1 MVDPQQIWSS
11 PNLPTLPNVAVKLL
25 EISHS
30 VDSDIDDV
38 VDLIRQDP
46 AISAQILKASN
57 SSFFGF
63 RSQVTNLHRAVS
75 LLGTTVVSSLSLSF
89 TLHNGTLR
97 DGPLSTEF
105 ERYWM
110 QSAIQA
116 VTAETL
122 SQQESHGISSE
133 FFSLGLLLDLG
144 RLAML
149 HTIPDAYLPVLQQQ
163 VTEQRMLCDVEQ
175 ELLGF
180 DHVTVGMELME
191 RWHLPK
197 TLIEAARHQHA
208 TLESLE
214 SLEASASEFAIH
226 TAVLASATAEYFCGP
241 HKGIALEWLTEFTNC
256 RLHWKSSRL
265 NSFLEVIRERVE
277 QVGDLLS
284 INTSEIADPCEL
296 ITEANLQLAQLTLRE
311 HVASTQAEA
320 HRDIVLQENES
331 LRAQTLHDATTGA
344 YNRRF
349 FDETLNNEINRCRR
363 NAEAVGIAFIDIDHF
378 KHLNDTYGH
387 QFGDVVLQC
396 VTETLKRTLRNAD
409 TVARFGGDEL
419 VVLINQPSEKGLM
432 RVAERLKDAVALT
445 KIQFG
450 NMTVNVTVSIGTTF
464 TIPGRGERDV
474 ASNLV
479 NAADKAMYESKKKG
493 RNQVSYY
500 PLLSEADRQ
509 FARDVQQRRFSR
521 WLVQH
526 NHFDVN
532 TMARVLLKTDN
543 TWQPIG
549 TIGSKLGLLTA
560 KQIEETLRVHYE
572 SDERFGEVALR
583 LEYLTKSEL
592 QFLLAIQQ
600 EQPQVVQST
609 LVDVGLLDDK
619 RATALLN
626 EYLKQLSRAQSISK

>member
-1 MVDPQQIWSS
+1 
-11 PNLPTLPNVAVKLL
+11 
-25 EISHS
+25 
-30 VDSDIDDV
+30 
-38 VDLIRQDP
+38 
-46 AISAQILKASN
+46 
-57 SSFFGF
+57 
-63 RSQVTNLHRAVS
+63 
-75 LLGTTVVSSLSLSF
+75 
-89 TLHNGTLR
+89 
-97 DGPLSTEF
+97 
-105 ERYWM
+105 
-110 QSAIQA
+110 
-116 VTAETL
+116 
-122 SQQESHGISSE
+122 
-133 FFSLGLLLDLG
+133 
-144 RLAML
+144 
-149 HTIPDAYLPVLQQQ
+149 
-163 VTEQRMLCDVEQ
+163 
-175 ELLGF
+175 
-180 DHVTVGMELME
+180 ME
-191 RWHLPK
+191 RWNLPA
-197 TLIEAARHQHA
+197 TLIEAARHQHI
-208 TLESLE
+208 TLESLKN
-214 SLEASASEFAIH
+214 LEPSASEFAIH
-226 TAVLASATAEYFCGP
+226 TAALSSATAEYFCGP
-241 HKGIALEWLTEFTNC
+241 NKGIALEWLRELTSQC
-256 RLHWKSSRL
+256 LGWQSSRL
-265 NSFLEVIRERVE
+265 DSFLEIIRERVD
-277 QVGDLLS
+277 QVGDLFS
-284 INTSEIADPCEL
+284 INTSEISDPCEL

-432 RVAERLKDAVALT
+432 RVAERLKDAVALA

-450 NMTVNVTVSIGTTF
+450 NMAVNVTVSIGTTY
-464 TIPGRGERDV
+464 TVPGRGERDV

-493 RNQVSYY
+493 RNQVSHH

-526 NHFDVN
+526 NDFDVN
-532 TMARVLLKTDN
+532 TMARVLLKTEN
-543 TWQPIG
+543 TWQAIG
-549 TIGSKLGLLTA
+549 TISANLQLLTTE
-560 KQIEETLRVHYE
+560 QIDETLRVHYE

-583 LEYLTKSEL
+583 LGYLTENEL

-600 EQPQVVQST
+600 EQPVSVQAT
-609 LVDVGLLDDK
+609 LVDVGLLDEEP
-619 RATALLN
+619 ATALLK
-626 EYLKQLSRAQSISK
+626 EYMQQLSRAQSILK